1 MVCVVY
7 VCPVPLPGVVGE
19 EDGCN
24 ELEVKLGALAGVVN
38 GA

>member
-7 VCPVPLPGVVGE
+7 VCPTALPGVAGE
-19 EDGCN
+19 KGECD
-24 ELEVKLGALAGVVN
+24 EFEVRLGALAGDVN